1 MYYTMITVAAL
12 LFSLQFVFNDGFRK
26 ENGSSFNASLRFSLY
41 SSVTGMVLLFII
53 NKFQLEF
60 SWFSLGTALVYS
72 GVCILSG
79 YCSIKALDTANLS
92 VYSVFMMIGGML
104 LPFLYGVVMGEEMTW
119 IKVLCL
125 VFITLSVLMTGTFSK
140 QSKKAFIYYIA
151 IFVLNGLVGVV
162 SAFHQSQKALCVDS
176 ESFSVLTK
184 IITAVICAFLISISK
199 EKSFRISKK
208 SMGLSI
214 SYSIFNSIGNLL
226 LLIAL
231 LKLPSSVQYPMVTGG
246 TIVFATVISVLRK
259 DNVSQKEILAA
270 LIALGASVLMAF

>member
-1 MYYTMITVAAL
+1 MFFQSKDSVIKKLITGKDKFLFNLLYLIEEDKKALIITDEKSYIVAK
-12 LFSLQFVFNDGFRK
+12 SNKV
-26 ENGSSFNASLRFSLY
+26 
-41 SSVTGMVLLFII
+41 SSVWLFV
-53 NKFQLEF
+53 NDDLTEESELE
-60 SWFSLGTALVYS
+60 V
-72 GVCILSG
+72 
-79 YCSIKALDTANLS
+79 AN
-92 VYSVFMMIGGML
+92 
-104 LPFLYGVVMGEEMTW
+104 
-119 IKVLCL
+119 
-125 VFITLSVLMTGTFSK
+125 
-140 QSKKAFIYYIA
+140 
-151 IFVLNGLVGVV
+151 
-162 SAFHQSQKALCVDS
+162 
-176 ESFSVLTK
+176 VLTK